1 MDTVKKMKWWTMIEF
16 SGVYKSFG
24 EQDLLVNANLR
35 VSPGETI
42 GLIGPNGAGKST
54 LFNMLTGDMAPD
66 KGSVIKPAN
75 ARLGYLKQQLPEN
88 SEHLSVL
95 DFVADAIPELEVI
108 LDKIRDLEHQL
119 ADSCLDT
126 DNILKKLGELQHKY
140 EALGG
145 YTIRTD
151 AAVILSGLGFHP
163 ERLDESLSAF
173 SGGWQMRAGLARVLT
188 ATPEIMLLD
197 EPSNYL
203 DIPAVEWLQRYLR
216 SFKGTLLLIS
226 HDRYLLNSLTGI
238 TVEISNGILTRYS
251 GNYDYYEREK
261 EQRIISQKAAKLNQ
275 DKKKEQI
282 ERFVER
288 FRAKNTKASQVKS
301 RLKSLE
307 KMEDIRIAVHRN
319 NAPIRLPIPPHS
331 GSEIIRLENACVSY
345 GKDGFHLDNINL
357 SIERGA
363 KTAFI
368 GYNGTGK
375 TTLLKIIAG
384 VLPLNSGKRIP
395 GHKVIIGYQA
405 QEFSD
410 ILPPEQTLYDVMR
423 SALPLGADAKMI
435 RKILGSFGFSGND
448 VEKQCRVLSG
458 GEKIRLSFARIFI
471 NSPNFLIL
479 DEPTT
484 HLDLY
489 TRESLQ
495 KAIKEYK
502 GTVCLVSHDIEF
514 VRNSADTIIE
524 MLPPGIKKYYGNFDY
539 YRTKKADAASVENRA
554 ERTRNDSSSNK
565 SAGESFNPKAERR
578 ERAEKRR
585 LIAKEK
591 KNFEQTI
598 ASMELKLERLEVE
611 KMEIIAAIEGNQANL
626 DFYKVNKRLLEIEE
640 DSGDITQ
647 KWEEAALKLEELLKE

>member
-1 MDTVKKMKWWTMIEF
+1 MIDF
-16 SGVYKSFG
+16 SGVYKSFA

-35 VSPGETI
+35 ISPGEKI

-66 KGSVIKPAN
+66 KGSVSKPAN
-75 ARLGYLKQQLPEN
+75 ARLGYLKQQLPDDVKDI
-88 SEHLSVL
+88 SVL
-95 DFVADAIPELEVI
+95 DFTADAIPELKVT
-108 LDKIRDLEHQL
+108 LNKIKDLEICLQESDI
-119 ADSCLDT
+119 DSES
-126 DNILKKLGELQHKY
+126 ILKQIGNLQHKY

-145 YTIRTD
+145 YSIRTD

-163 ERLDESLSAF
+163 ERLNEKLSAF

-188 ATPEIMLLD
+188 AKAEIMLLD

-226 HDRYLLNSLTGI
+226 HDRYLLNSLTNI
-238 TVEISNGILTRYS
+238 TVEISNGILSRFS
-251 GNYDYYEREK
+251 GNYDFYEREK
-261 EQRIISQKAAKLNQ
+261 EQRIVSQKAAKLNQ

-307 KMEDIRIAVHRN
+307 KMEDIRIAVQRN
-319 NAPIRLPIPPHS
+319 NAPIRLPVPPHS
-331 GSEIIRLENACVSY
+331 GAEIIRLENASVSY

-357 SIERGA
+357 SIERGS

-375 TTLLKIIAG
+375 TTLLKVIAD
-384 VLPLNSGKRIP
+384 VLPLNSGKRIL
-395 GHKVIIGYQA
+395 GHKVVIGYQA
-405 QEFSD
+405 QEFAD
-410 ILPPEQTLYDVMR
+410 VLPSEQTLYDIMR
-423 SALPLGADAKMI
+423 AALPVGADAKMI
-435 RKILGSFGFSGND
+435 RKILGSFGFSGTD
-448 VEKQCRVLSG
+448 IDKQCRVLSG

-471 NSPNFLIL
+471 ASPNFLIL

-495 KAIKEYK
+495 KAIREYK

-514 VRNSADTIIE
+514 VRNAADTIIE
-524 MLPPGIKKYYGNFDY
+524 MRPPGIKKYYGNFDY
-539 YRTKKADAASVENRA
+539 YREKKELENKNNLP
-554 ERTRNDSSSNK
+554 ESGSEKKSSDKDSK
-565 SAGESFNPKAERR
+565 KQQVYNPKAERR
-578 ERAEKRR
+578 ERAEKRK
-585 LIAKEK
+585 LVSKEK
-591 KNFEQTI
+591 KSLEQKI
-598 ASMELKLERLEVE
+598 EAAE
-611 KMEIIAAIEGNQANL
+611 KNL
-626 DFYKVNKRLLEIEE
+626 DKLEIEKSE
-640 DSGDITQ
+640 IIVLIEANSPDLDFKKVNTRLIQIESEIAGVTAE
-647 KWEEAALKLEELLKE
+647 WEENSLKLEEIMEEYP